1 MSDSDINRAC
11 ALHWVD
17 KQPLRDIYHVQNSA
31 IGIGAR
37 NRPIT
42 THHVQN
48 SAIGIGAR
56 NRPITTPHFSR
67 HFCTRSISRYFLV
80 SSLTVHVG
88 P

>member
-1 MSDSDINRAC
+1 MPDNDINRAC
-11 ALHWVD
+11 ALHWVN
-17 KQPLRDIYHVQNSA
+17 KQPLCDICHVQYSA

-42 THHVQN
+42 
-48 SAIGIGAR
+48 A
-56 NRPITTPHFSR
+56 PHFSR
-67 HFCTRSISRYFLV
+67 HFCTQSISRYFLV